1 MITAKE
7 MRKRAVGLRNR
18 FDDQISIVESEIK
31 EAANNN
37 KVNIIIPDYQLF
49 KFSEIQKFRS
59 KDFQD
64 MIIEYF
70 SPNGF
75 IVKFQATE
83 LYISW

>member
-7 MRKRAVGLRNR
+7 MRKRAINLRNR
-18 FDDQISIVESEIK
+18 FDDQISIIESEIK
-31 EAANNN
+31 KAADNS
-37 KVNIIIPDYQLF
+37 KIDIIIPDYQLF

-70 SPNGF
+70 SQNGF
-75 IVKFQATE
+75 IVKFQRTE

>member
-7 MRKRAVGLRNR
+7 MRKRAIRLRNR
-18 FDDQISIVESEIK
+18 FDDQISVIESEIK
-31 EAANNN
+31 EAANNG

-49 KFSEIQKFRS
+49 QFSEIQKFRS